1 MQIVYHFRNCIMLK
15 CFGWFSGL
23 ISSSII
29 ETGTKATN
37 QSFTFAVSNHQDSDC
52 LFLDI
57 HDIAI
62 ISS

>member
-15 CFGWFSGL
+15 CFGWPSGL
-23 ISSSII
+23 IISTII
-29 ETGTKATN
+29 ETGTKSIN

-52 LFLDI
+52 LFLDR